1 MFLCFNII
9 FSHWYYK
16 KHGVWNVRWLRLL
29 YFAPCIRKTSQCVS
43 FFRKEKVMIWN
54 LKVSKYGFIKHLSWY
69 TNVTEHFHT
78 LFSLSLFTYQLFI
91 LAFIS
96 DEICIKNK
104 KHVQNEISFQLKK
117 MYALFFKNTKPF
129 KVSKIPKSNNMSKCL
144 LRYRKTMT

>member
-1 MFLCFNII
+1 M
-9 FSHWYYK
+9 
-16 KHGVWNVRWLRLL
+16 LL
-29 YFAPCIRKTSQCVS
+29 YHFDSIIILFALVRKTSQCVS

-129 KVSKIPKSNNMSKCL
+129 KASRIPNVTTCQNAYYVIEKLWHN
-144 LRYRKTMT
+144 TWHD